1 MAASLLALGL
11 DPERCS
17 LFVQSHRPEV
27 TELAWLLTTVTP
39 VSWLERTPTY
49 KEKKRLQPDDVNH
62 GLLTYPV
69 LQAADI
75 VIYKASLVPV
85 GKDQAAHLELT
96 REIVRAFNSRYG
108 DTFPEPQA
116 VYTEA
121 PTVLGT
127 DGVHKMSKSLG
138 NTIDI
143 LASPEVVRKQ
153 VMSMV
158 TDTKRILRTDPGRPE
173 VCNVCQL
180 QPAFGDD
187 FESLWEG
194 ERTARTGCVDMKKL
208 LSDRIIEHYAE
219 AREKYADL
227 MDHPERVNE
236 TSPPAPS
243 ASGRSPRRRW
253 TRSGTRWACAEGA
266 MTASLV
272 PGPRDRRLLSALLI
286 LGVIAVFFFIVSQ
299 LSQLFFYFGD
309 IFLTFFLAWL
319 LAFIISPLVSRI
331 VDAIPRLPRA
341 AATILVYVAVVLVLV
356 LIVVVAAGAL
366 ATSIT
371 QFAASIPDI
380 RTNLPTMIA
389 PWQQW
394 LDSIGLGQID
404 LLAQAQAALANLDD
418 IAAAL
423 IAPLQAI
430 AVASLSVVGTLLI
443 VFFLSIYMVLDRDDI
458 LAFLFRIVP
467 PAYAEEARLLETSV
481 SRSFGGFLRGQALMG
496 AVYFL
501 VALGTNLLLG
511 LPLAA
516 LTSVLAGLLQMIPFF
531 GPFISWAP
539 PVVVALVLQP
549 ESALPALILM
559 GAGWI
564 VVMNVL
570 QPRIMQGA
578 VGIHPIVVLGSVLI
592 GSRIAGIPGAI
603 FGIPIA
609 AVVSAFL
616 LEFLHRTSA
625 DRTVAGR
632 AARRLEE
639 RDGRP
644 VRIPRE
650 PVPGSATDIDELVL
664 DEPDPEPGEAADPA
678 NLRRPDVATP
688 PP

>member
-1 MAASLLALGL
+1 
-11 DPERCS
+11 
-17 LFVQSHRPEV
+17 
-27 TELAWLLTTVTP
+27 
-39 VSWLERTPTY
+39 
-49 KEKKRLQPDDVNH
+49 
-62 GLLTYPV
+62 
-69 LQAADI
+69 
-75 VIYKASLVPV
+75 
-85 GKDQAAHLELT
+85 
-96 REIVRAFNSRYG
+96 
-108 DTFPEPQA
+108 
-116 VYTEA
+116 
-121 PTVLGT
+121 
-127 DGVHKMSKSLG
+127 
-138 NTIDI
+138 
-143 LASPEVVRKQ
+143 
-153 VMSMV
+153 
-158 TDTKRILRTDPGRPE
+158 
-173 VCNVCQL
+173 
-180 QPAFGDD
+180 
-187 FESLWEG
+187 
-194 ERTARTGCVDMKKL
+194 
-208 LSDRIIEHYAE
+208 
-219 AREKYADL
+219 
-227 MDHPERVNE
+227 
-236 TSPPAPS
+236 
-243 ASGRSPRRRW
+243 
-253 TRSGTRWACAEGA
+253 

-272 PGPRDRRLLSALLI
+272 PGPRDRRLLSTLLI
-286 LGVIAVFFFIVSQ
+286 LGVIAVFFTIVSQ

-319 LAFIISPLVSRI
+319 LAFIISPIVSRI

-341 AATILVYVAVVLVLV
+341 GATILVYTGVVLVLIV
-356 LIVVVAAGAL
+356 LVVVAAGAL

-380 RTNLPTMIA
+380 RTNLPSMIQ

-394 LDSIGLGQID
+394 LDSVGLGQID
-404 LLAQAQAALANLDD
+404 LLAQAEAALANVDD

-423 IAPLQAI
+423 VAPLQQI

-467 PAYAEEARLLETSV
+467 PAYSEEARLLETSV

-496 AVYFL
+496 AIYFL
-501 VALGTNLLLG
+501 VALATNLLLG

-516 LTSVLAGLLQMIPFF
+516 LTSTLSGLLQMIPFF

-539 PVVVALVLQP
+539 PVIVALVLQP

-559 GAGWI
+559 GAGWL

-592 GSRIAGIPGAI
+592 GGRIAGIPGAI

-625 DRTVAGR
+625 DRTVTGR

-650 PVPGSATDIDELVL
+650 PTPGSATDIDELEL
-664 DEPDPEPGEAADPA
+664 DAPEPDDPAEAAALGAAPAEPG
-678 NLRRPDVATP
+678 ATAP
-688 PP
+688 SP